1 MRRPPI
7 AAALLALAAVGP
19 AAATS
24 AGPLAAAARPQDA
37 GGAVTAPP
45 QSEID
50 DAIDAGVRRILDLQ
64 DLDGSW
70 RHGEER
76 YVSGQTGLCV
86 YTILKGGLPASHPA
100 VQRGLAFLRQNPPRA
115 TYAVACCLMA
125 VDAADPADANELIE
139 AWTEVL
145 LEAQGTGFS
154 YPGHHED
161 LSLTQYGCLGLR
173 VAASRGVEVDDDV
186 WRDLIDFAERN
197 RSNYGGFCYVQG
209 REDTGSM
216 TAAGIAVLQIARDA
230 LEAQGRLG
238 SRDATYLDGLIDDS
252 VQWLGEHL
260 NPHKNPAP
268 SQPNGGG
275 AGWHYYYLYGLERV
289 GGLTGLARFAGR
301 DWYAECARVLVD
313 KQRGDGSW
321 GGTHDTCFGVLVL
334 KRATAPRSGGADLAV
349 RTYGDDDPERAVS
362 IRASGDTPL
371 TFWVSS
377 FGTEAL
383 ETHEWDGERGKGL
396 RVVHVAYELEDGSEV
411 LAEVQGDAGA
421 PARGERFP
429 ARISFP
435 LPGEYKVRA
444 RVAVRPID
452 AGPNE
457 LEVLE
462 SQVLEVR
469 VDGVMAPEARAALDD
484 LGQDRF
490 QGNRLEVE
498 ASSSHKGHGPGRV
511 VDGMIATGWL
521 SANGD
526 AEPWIE
532 IDTGRPPKGD
542 RLALTPHRQGPD
554 RPEAW
559 ATPKRVRVLLNRKE
573 LGEYEIPRAPYGKFY
588 VDLEG
593 TKRVRLLRIEVLER
607 HPGEADAERCGFAA
621 IELLP

>member
-1 MRRPPI
+1 MRPCTL
-7 AAALLALAAVGP
+7 AAALI
-19 AAATS
+19 
-24 AGPLAAAARPQDA
+24 PLAAAALNAPAAARPAPRAPAFQDA

-76 YVSGQTGLCV
+76 YVSGQTGLCL

-100 VQRGLAFLRQNPPRA
+100 VTRALAFLRESPPHA
-115 TYAVACCLMA
+115 TYAIACCLMA
-125 VDAADPADANELIE
+125 VDAADPEDAGALIE
-139 AWTEVL
+139 AWTETL
-145 LEAQGTGFS
+145 LEAHGTGFS

-173 VAASRGVEVDDDV
+173 VAEARGMEIDDDV

-197 RSNYGGFCYVQG
+197 RSNYGGFSYLQG

-216 TAAGIAVLQIARDA
+216 TAAGIAVIQIARDA

-238 SRDATYLDGLIDDS
+238 SRDAAYLDGLVEDS
-252 VQWLGEHL
+252 VRWLGEHL
-260 NPHKNPAP
+260 DPHKNPAP

-275 AGWHYYYLYGLERV
+275 AGWHHYYLYGLERV

-313 KQRGDGSW
+313 QQKADGSW
-321 GGTHDTCFGVLVL
+321 GGTSDTCFGVLVL
-334 KRATAPRSGGADLAV
+334 RRATAPRSGSADLAV
-349 RTYGDDDPERAVS
+349 RTYGDDDPTRPVS
-362 IRASGDTPL
+362 IRASGDSPL
-371 TFWVSS
+371 TFWISS
-377 FGTEAL
+377 FGDEAL

-396 RVVHVAYELEDGSEV
+396 RIAHVVYELEDGSRV
-411 LAEVQGDAGA
+411 LAEVRGDAAA
-421 PARGERFP
+421 PVRGERFA
-429 ARISFP
+429 ARVSFP
-435 LPGEYKVRA
+435 LPGTYKVRA

-452 AGPNE
+452 ASE
-457 LEVLE
+457 KDLETLE

-484 LGQDRF
+484 LGKDQF
-490 QGNRLEVE
+490 QGNRLDVE
-498 ASSSHKGHGPGRV
+498 ASSHHGNHRATLA
-511 VDGMIATGWL
+511 VDGMLATGWL
-521 SANGD
+521 SATGD

-532 IDTGRPPKGD
+532 IDTGRPPKGG

-554 RPEAW
+554 RPSAW
-559 ATPKRVRVLLNRKE
+559 ASPRRIRVLLNRKE
-573 LGEYEIPRAPYGKFY
+573 LGVYDVPREPYGKFY
-588 VDLEG
+588 IDLDG
-593 TKRVRLLRIEVLER
+593 TKRVRMLRVEVLER
-607 HPGEADAERCGFAA
+607 HPGNADAERCGFAS